1 MGRPGC
7 VGSRVGSRAQGARRG
22 SHGCTGLA
30 DSGTGR
36 LGGDG
41 GALDPSCRDP
51 GDLDT
56 GHRRHPPRPSA
67 LGGDASGWPQ
77 LSVSSDAGFRAWR
90 PTCLRP
96 SGCSGSGWVSGG
108 EAQPWGAE
116 VTPENFPRTGCVGDF
131 HRRPPQWGDVG
142 RALRVIPVTEVGVG
156 RTPTSSAPSHLTR
169 RRESPASRSFGLMMS
184 GCLCVCAGLWGRP
197 WSRSCLLPFSLARLG

>member
-7 VGSRVGSRAQGARRG
+7 VGSRAGSRAQGARRG
-22 SHGCTGLA
+22 SHGCAGLA

-36 LGGDG
+36 PGGDG
-41 GALDPSCRDP
+41 GALDPSRQDP
-51 GDLDT
+51 GDPDT
-56 GHRRHPPRPSA
+56 GHRRHPPAVCARRGCPGLAPA
-67 LGGDASGWPQ
+67 LI
-77 LSVSSDAGFRAWR
+77 VRDAGFRTWR
-90 PTCLRP
+90 PTCRRP
-96 SGCSGSGWVSGG
+96 SGCHGSGWVKGV

-116 VTPENFPRTGCVGDF
+116 VTPENFLRTGCVGDF
-131 HRRPPQWGDVG
+131 HWRPPQWGDVG

-169 RRESPASRSFGLMMS
+169 RRESPAALSFGLVS
-184 GCLCVCAGLWGRP
+184 GRLCVCAGLWGRP